1 MLESINAK
9 PVGYVKI
16 FAIENGKKK
25 LIADKQNAILP
36 TYSRVLAHN
45 LANQSGTF
53 IDTLEVWDGLIM
65 KASINTVTATA
76 SAPPGGP
83 YISIFNGFFDTFTF
97 YGNYDKVVLKASG
110 VDGFSELILG
120 TPLTKS
126 PTQQIAIQWK
136 IKFI

>member
-16 FAIENGKKK
+16 FAIENGNRV

-36 TYSRVLAHN
+36 TANRVLAHN
-45 LANQSGTF
+45 LTNQPGTF
-53 IDTLEVWDGLIM
+53 IDTMEIWEGLIM
-65 KASINTVTATA
+65 KASINTVTASV

-83 YISIFNGFFDTFTF
+83 YESHFNGFFDTFTF

-110 VDGFSELILG
+110 IDGFSELVLG
-120 TPLTKS
+120 TPLSKS
-126 PTQQIAIQWK
+126 PTQQIAINWK